1 MSKSLE
7 IRKRISAVLFWIGM
21 VCELIVTPSGYA
33 FGWYHE
39 KVYIV
44 VGMVCLALSILGVPE
59 FKKNWK
65 LYVLCGGYGLIC
77 YYFQH
82 SALILRIALAL
93 LAGRHQKREQVVRF
107 FFYGTLLIVVY
118 AAVLSLLG
126 LHNTVSM
133 TDRFRSIEETR
144 LCLGF
149 YHPNSLSFFVYRVFV
164 LGCFL
169 LDRDSKWKT
178 LCFWLLTVFCGTL
191 IVLSGS
197 KMGVAAVVMMVF
209 TCAIKRFLPDG
220 IAGKVLLAISIIS
233 ATVQMILV
241 IVFMLIPIPKPNIG
255 EQENLW
261 DFLNN
266 VTTGRLWGAAEVLQQ
281 NRFNLFGIK
290 IVETLTEMGFANANI
305 QQGFVFF
312 VLYSAMFIIICIKAY
327 KYRDKAAQV
336 VFSGSAAYSMGES
349 YLAYFN
355 KNPLWLMLIG
365 YENLIEDIEEKS
377 GEKIE
382 GNKKDEEDKD

>member
-1 MSKSLE
+1 MNNSFEKSLEISLE
-7 IRKRISAVLFWIGM
+7 IRKRISNVLFWIGM
-21 VCELIVTPSGYA
+21 LCELIVSPSGYA

-44 VGMVCLALSILGVPE
+44 VGMACLTLSILCVPE
-59 FKKNWK
+59 FKKKWK
-65 LYVLCGGYGLIC
+65 LYILCGAYGLIC

-93 LAGRHQKREQVVRF
+93 LAGRRQKRDHVVRL
-107 FFYGTLLIVVY
+107 FFYGSLLIVIY

-126 LHNTVSM
+126 LHNTVTM
-133 TDRFRSIEETR
+133 TGQFRSVEETR

-149 YHPNSLSFFVYRVFV
+149 FHPNSLSFFVYRVYI

-169 LDRDSKWKT
+169 LDRDFKGKT
-178 LCFWLLTVFCGTL
+178 VCFWLLTVFCGIL
-191 IVLSGS
+191 IALSNS
-197 KMGVAAVVMMVF
+197 KMGIAAFLLTTFMCVVKKIIPDRISEIVLFIISIASAVV
-209 TCAIKRFLPDG
+209 
-220 IAGKVLLAISIIS
+220 
-233 ATVQMILV
+233 QMLVVIL
-241 IVFMLIPIPKPNIG
+241 FMLIHVPKPNIG

-266 VTTGRLWGAAEVLQQ
+266 ATTGRLWGAAEVLQQ

-290 IVETLTEMGFANANI
+290 LVETLTEMGFANAVI

-312 VLYSAMFIIICIKAY
+312 LLYSVFFIILCIKAY
-327 KYRDKAAQV
+327 KYREKAAQM
-336 VFSGSAAYSMGES
+336 VFAGSAAYSMGES

-365 YENLIEDIEEKS
+365 YELLIEEKS
-377 GEKIE
+377 
-382 GNKKDEEDKD
+382 EEDTEQKP

>member
-1 MSKSLE
+1 
-7 IRKRISAVLFWIGM
+7 M

-44 VGMVCLALSILGVPE
+44 VGMVCLALSILCVPE

-65 LYVLCGGYGLIC
+65 LYCICGAYGLAC
-77 YYFQH
+77 YHFQN
-82 SALILRIALAL
+82 SALILRIALAI
-93 LAGRHQKREQVVRF
+93 LAGRRQKREHVVRF

-118 AAVLSLLG
+118 TAVLSLLG
-126 LHNTVSM
+126 LHNTVTM
-133 TDRFRSIEETR
+133 TDNFRSDEETR

-149 YHPNSLSFFVYRVFV
+149 YHPNSLSFFTYRVFI

-169 LDRDSKWKT
+169 LDRDFKWKT
-178 LCFWLLTVFCGTL
+178 LCFWLLTIFCGTL
-191 IVLSGS
+191 IVMSVS
-197 KMGVAAVVMMVF
+197 KMGIAALLLTLFM
-209 TCAIKRFLPDG
+209 CAIKRFFPDKISG
-220 IAGKVLLAISIIS
+220 MVLFIIS
-233 ATVQMILV
+233 VATAAVQMIMVL
-241 IVFMLIPIPKPNIG
+241 IFMLLPIPQPNFG
-255 EQENLW
+255 EQKNLW
-261 DFLNN
+261 DLLNK

-290 IVETLTEMGFANANI
+290 IVEPLTEMGFANTNI

-312 VLYSAMFIIICIKAY
+312 VLYSALFMILCIKAN
-327 KYRDKAAQV
+327 KYRDKSAQA
-336 VFSGSAAYSMGES
+336 VFAGSAAYSMGES

-365 YENLIEDIEEKS
+365 YENLIEEKVD
-377 GEKIE
+377 ERYKE
-382 GNKKDEEDKD
+382 RKDEKDKD

>member
-1 MSKSLE
+1 
-7 IRKRISAVLFWIGM
+7 M

-39 KVYIV
+39 KTYIV
-44 VGMVCLALSILGVPE
+44 AGMVCFALSILLVPE

-65 LYVLCGGYGLIC
+65 LYVLCGAYGLIC

-93 LAGRHQKREQVVRF
+93 LAGRRQKRDHVVRF

-118 AAVLSLLG
+118 TAVMSLLG
-126 LHNTVSM
+126 LHNTVVV
-133 TDRFRSIEETR
+133 TDRFRSVEETR

-149 YHPNSLSFFVYRVFV
+149 FHPNSLSFFVYRVFI

-169 LDRDSKWKT
+169 LDRDFKWKT
-178 LCFWLLTVFCGTL
+178 ICFCLLTVFCGTL
-191 IVLSGS
+191 IVLSAS
-197 KMGVAAVVMMVF
+197 KMGIAALLLTLFM
-209 TCAIKRFLPDG
+209 CAVKKFLPDK
-220 IAGKVLLAISIIS
+220 IAGIVLFILSIAS
-233 ATVQMILV
+233 AAVQMILV
-241 IVFMLIPIPKPNIG
+241 IVFMLVKIPQPNIG

-261 DFLNN
+261 DLLNN
-266 VTTGRLWGAAEVLQQ
+266 VTTGRLWGAAEVMQQ

-290 IVETLTEMGFANANI
+290 LVETLTEMGFANATI

-312 VLYSAMFIIICIKAY
+312 ILYSVLFIILCIKAY

-336 VFSGSAAYSMGES
+336 VFTGSAAYSMGES

-365 YENLIEDIEEKS
+365 YENLIEEKS
-377 GEKIE
+377 GQESEEKRTNE
-382 GNKKDEEDKD
+382 KDKD

>member
-44 VGMVCLALSILGVPE
+44 VGMVCLALSILCVPE

-133 TDRFRSIEETR
+133 TDHFRSVEETR

-149 YHPNSLSFFVYRVFV
+149 YHPNSLSFFVYRVFI

-169 LDRDSKWKT
+169 LDRDFKWKT
-178 LCFWLLTVFCGTL
+178 VCFWMLTVFCGVF
-191 IVLSGS
+191 IIMSAS
-197 KMGVAAVVMMVF
+197 KMGIAALLMTLFMY
-209 TCAIKRFLPDG
+209 AAKRFFPDKISG
-220 IAGKVLLAISIIS
+220 MVLFIISI
-233 ATVQMILV
+233 ATAAVQMIVV
-241 IVFMLIPIPKPNIG
+241 IVFMLVPIPQPNFG
-255 EQENLW
+255 EQKNLW
-261 DFLNN
+261 DLLDNL
-266 VTTGRLWGAAEVLQQ
+266 TTGRLWGAASVLQQ
-281 NRFNLFGIK
+281 NRLNLFGIK
-290 IVETLTEMGFANANI
+290 IVETLTEMGFANASI

-312 VLYSAMFIIICIKAY
+312 ILYSALFIILCIKAY
-327 KYRDKAAQV
+327 KYRDKSAQI

-365 YENLIEDIEEKS
+365 YENLIEEKN